1 MIARLKEFMSDT
13 DNRGMV
19 LFIMLTNRPDKL
31 DTDIKRPGRLDR
43 KIPFFYCET
52 DAERADI
59 VAAILRRYDPQ
70 IAVDSGD
77 LAKLCNGLEGYS
89 NADLEAMTL
98 LGLEF
103 LERNPSLGLENALER
118 AKADFMPPQERDMI
132 EFMELLAVSETSRR
146 SLLPE
151 KYREM
156 PIDRIQDQLREAR
169 VRALRR

>member
-1 MIARLKEFMSDT
+1 MSDT

-43 KIPFFYCET
+43 KVPFFYCES
-52 DAERADI
+52 DKERADI
-59 VAAILRRYDPQ
+59 VAAILRRYDAS
-70 IAVDSGD
+70 IAVDKAE
-77 LAKLCNGLEGYS
+77 LVTLCAGLEGYS

-103 LERNPSLGLENALER
+103 LEREPAAGLLCALTD

-132 EFMELLAVSETSRR
+132 NFMELLAVSETSRR
-146 SLLPE
+146 SLLPA
-151 KYREM
+151 KYRDM
-156 PIDRIQDQLREAR
+156 PIADIQSRLREAR
-169 VRALRR
+169 VRALGR